1 MVERYDCIVV
11 GAGMAGAT
19 AAYQLAAQ
27 GTVLVLEME
36 DQPGYHTTG
45 RSAAVYSEW
54 YGNAVINGLTTGSKA
69 FFQAPPDGFTE
80 HPLLSPRGV
89 LLIGREDQ
97 RAALDAAEAS
107 GRHLE
112 TIRRLDR
119 DEALALCPV
128 LRPDYVRG
136 AVFEPDAMDIDVHAL
151 HQGFL
156 RGIGARGGRLV
167 ADARVEKLA
176 RDGDVWRVDS
186 RAGSFEAAV
195 VVDAAGAWAD
205 EVAVMAGLAPVGLE
219 AKRRT
224 VILFEPPAEVEIG
237 TWPVVIDVE
246 EQFYFK
252 PDAGKILGSPA
263 DETPQPPADAQA
275 DELDI
280 ALAVDR
286 IERATRLEVGRIEHR
301 WAGLRTFAPDKT
313 PVVGFDAGAPGFFWF
328 AGQGGYGIQTAP
340 AMGRLAAALIG
351 GAGVPDDLARLGIGE
366 AAVSPARFRAT

>member
-1 MVERYDCIVV
+1 MVKRYDCIVV

-19 AAYQLAAQ
+19 AGYHL
-27 GTVLVLEME
+27 GTEGAVLVLEME

-54 YGNAVINGLTTGSKA
+54 YGNAVINGLTTGGKS
-69 FFQAPPDGFTE
+69 FYLQPPAGFTE
-80 HPLLSPRGV
+80 HPLLTPRGV

-97 RAALDAAEAS
+97 RAALDEAEAS

-112 TIRRLDR
+112 RIRRLER
-119 DEALALCPV
+119 DEALALCPA
-128 LRPDYVRG
+128 LRPDYVLG

-156 RGIGARGGRLV
+156 RGLQQQGGRLV
-167 ADARVEKLA
+167 TDARVEGLR
-176 RDGDVWRVDS
+176 RDGDLWRVDTK
-186 RAGSFEAAV
+186 AGTFEAPV

-205 EVAVMAGLAPVGLE
+205 EVAALAGLVPVGLA

-224 VILFEPPAEVEIG
+224 AILFDPPDDAEIG
-237 TWPVVIDVE
+237 AWPAVIDVAE
-246 EQFYFK
+246 KFYFK

-275 DELDI
+275 DELDV
-280 ALAVDR
+280 AVAVDR
-286 IERATRLEVGRIEHR
+286 IERASSLQVGRIAHR

-313 PVVGFDAGAPGFFWF
+313 PVVGFDAAAPGFFWF

-351 GAGVPDDLARLGIGE
+351 GRGMPDDLASLGVTE
-366 AAVSPARFRAT
+366 AAISPARFRPA